1 MKIKKTPI
9 IFAFVLACFS
19 SYANSSLKIN
29 FIENN
34 LETAK
39 VAAEKEGKLIM
50 VDFWA
55 TWCSPCKWMDEE
67 TFSKPA
73 VANYLNENYI
83 SVRVN
88 IDNFDGIEYKNMYDI
103 RFLPTIMVIDAN
115 GKVIK
120 KYEESMAPSKLLKVL
135 KDLDEN
141 KTLPPYINRTMVQSV
156 SKPMVAR
163 EKEVKEAPSF
173 TPSTTGTSQSRLRA
187 NKDIVTKNRKIA
199 EPKSEARITSANEG
213 VSYTPDNSYN
223 APIYKPT
230 DPSGS
235 KANNNYAIGNN
246 EAVSDVGL
254 YQLNVKKAPRH
265 GFSVQVG
272 AYYDYKNVLI
282 EVAKFQKSFAEEVLV
297 HISELNGSTC
307 YKIMLGHYATHQEA
321 SNDKAILKEAGAFD
335 AFVKDLSSL

>member
-1 MKIKKTPI
+1 MKLKKTTI
-9 IFAFVLACFS
+9 IFTLLLACFY
-19 SYANSSLKIN
+19 SYAVPASKIN

-39 VAAEKEGKLIM
+39 IVAEKEGKLIM

-67 TFSKPA
+67 TFSKPE
-73 VANYLNENYI
+73 VANYLNNNYI

-88 IDNFDGIEYKNMYDI
+88 IDNFDGIEYKNKYDI

-141 KTLPPYINRTMVQSV
+141 KVLPPYINRTMVQSV
-156 SKPMVAR
+156 HQPMVPK
-163 EKEVKEAPSF
+163 EKEIKEAPSF
-173 TPSTTGTSQSRLRA
+173 KPSTTGTSTNRLRS
-187 NKDIVTKNRKIA
+187 NKDIVTKRRKRVT
-199 EPKSEARITSANEG
+199 PKPTAKITSANES
-213 VSYTPDNSYN
+213 VSYN
-223 APIYKPT
+223 APVYKASNP
-230 DPSGS
+230 GNS
-235 KANNNYAIGNN
+235 KANKNYSIANNG
-246 EAVSDVGL
+246 AVSDIGL

-297 HISELNGSTC
+297 HISAFNGATC
-307 YKIMLGHYATHQEA
+307 YKIMLGHYASHQEA
-321 SNDKAILKEAGAFD
+321 SNDKIILKEAGAVD
-335 AFVKDLSSL
+335 AFVKDLSTL